1 MNLRRRPSVLQWLL
15 VALVALAVLPAFQAC
30 MARAPQPGVMQ
41 WAR

>member
-1 MNLRRRPSVLQWLL
+1 MNLRRRPSVLQWL
-15 VALVALAVLPAFQAC
+15 LVALAVLPAFQAC